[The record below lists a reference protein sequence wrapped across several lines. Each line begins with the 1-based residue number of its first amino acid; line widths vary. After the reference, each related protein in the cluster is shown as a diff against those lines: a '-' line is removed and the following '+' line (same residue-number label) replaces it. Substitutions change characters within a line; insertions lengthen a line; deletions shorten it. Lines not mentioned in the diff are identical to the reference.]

1 MSVLGREVLRIAATE
16 AKKHR
21 DINPLRGKPLNLRG
35 KNTGGSHSNI
45 LPLF

>member
-1 MSVLGREVLRIAATE
+1 VSILGREFLRIDAAE

-21 DINPLRGKPLNLRG
+21 DINPLRGKPPNLGG
-35 KNTGGSHSNI
+35 KNMGGNHPNL